1 MSNTEYKYLSLAE
14 VKGLYYQQPVV
25 SQTYKGKC
33 VLSSSSSY
41 VRNNDPDDGEKQ
53 SWAVKSEIW
62 HILTE
67 NATFAIVPNT
77 DFDTSETKITSGSG
91 IILAKGNISTLQCTI
106 TTKTINGW
114 NYPEGETVTTTQT
127 INSYRRVNINNEQY
141 TLFTNT
147 PGENLIDNN
156 ENVQRVVRNLLHAV
170 KTYKDNVSSYK
181 IEHYDSTG
189 QGQDREFINSDKPVV
204 CMTDLGYSK
213 LYEIINNN
221 AVWDIEKAP
230 PKTATNWNIYIDGT
244 KNPLYKLTWDCVN
257 VQNSNTSKVKVLF
270 CGMDDAVLN
279 TYIVKESHYYNYNDK
294 SVKLNY
300 HDIREAVWGDMGLVK
315 APVAIIVQ
323 FEYFDTTTVIPK
335 DTSSYMYCELF
346 PNETN
351 GHMYGDIGFCEIGE
365 HSTWF
370 VKTDNGDGST
380 FTAHDGKDGADGYT
394 KDDDKGYDD
403 NKDKDDDDD
412 DTHVLS
418 SGIGVLTSTFHM
430 TKERL
435 TQLGQFLWGSSIF
448 DEFSLINNNPIE
460 NIISCKAIPYAISG
474 TTQEIALGN
483 VKTGVNGEKISQNFS
498 KQTIGSVAIA
508 EHYKNFLDYA
518 PYTNVIIYL
527 PYIGFKEL
535 DTSLVMGK
543 TLRIEYTLDVIT
555 GGCLAQIYVGKIR
568 LYEFTGNIGVDIPIT
583 ASNRAQVESSY
594 ISASVGVVSSAMS
607 GNAIGVADS
616 IIGAATSQYHYSGTG
631 NPSPSCVA
639 STNRTCYVVIDRPQ
653 YQPLNAFNHTRGRMC
668 CLSKTIG
675 NLRGYTVCDK
685 NVDIS
690 GISATDEEKEEIVNI
705 LSSGFFA

>member
-1 MSNTEYKYLSLAE
+1 MGVHKMAYTKSGYIIVTQKKIKAPSDYADRYVETLNVADINGMFIVAKKNGDSANNVLYYIGLGERTATSTIKGYDENGKEVYSTTRTYSSNDFHIGSKNYEVSYLSGTAFYS
-14 VKGLYYQQPVV
+14 G
-25 SQTYKGKC
+25 
-33 VLSSSSSY
+33 
-41 VRNNDPDDGEKQ
+41 
-53 SWAVKSEIW
+53 
-62 HILTE
+62 
-67 NATFAIVPNT
+67 
-77 DFDTSETKITSGSG
+77 KITTAGGYEFLYSLKTTIPIFDSKDLASIDSYIETGDDSGK
-91 IILAKGNISTLQCTI
+91 INELDLR
-106 TTKTINGW
+106 TK
-114 NYPEGETVTTTQT
+114 
-127 INSYRRVNINNEQY
+127 
-141 TLFTNT
+141 
-147 PGENLIDNN
+147 
-156 ENVQRVVRNLLHAV
+156 
-170 KTYKDNVSSYK
+170 
-181 IEHYDSTG
+181 
-189 QGQDREFINSDKPVV
+189 
-204 CMTDLGYSK
+204 
-213 LYEIINNN
+213 
-221 AVWDIEKAP
+221 WD
-230 PKTATNWNIYIDGT
+230 IYIDGT
-244 KNPLYKLTWDCVN
+244 KSPLYKLTWNCADVK
-257 VQNSNTSKVKVLF
+257 SSDTSKVKVLF
-270 CGMDDAVLN
+270 CGMDDAIPN
-279 TYIVKESHYYNYNDK
+279 TYIVKESHYYNYDDK

-315 APVAIIVQ
+315 GPVAIIVQ

-335 DTSSYMYCELF
+335 GTSSYMYCELF

-351 GHMYGDIGFCEIGE
+351 GHMYGDIGFCEVGD
-365 HSTWF
+365 HSTWY
-370 VKTDNGDGST
+370 VKTDAGDRSP
-380 FTAHDGKDGADGYT
+380 FTAHDGTEGSDGYT
-394 KDDDKGYDD
+394 KDDDKGYND

-412 DTHVLS
+412 DTKVLS

-430 TKERL
+430 TKERIA
-435 TQLGQFLWGSSIF
+435 QLGQFLWGGSIF

-460 NIISCKAIPYAISG
+460 NIISCKAIPYAING
-474 TTQEIALGN
+474 TTQEITLGN

-498 KQTIGSVAIA
+498 KQTIGAVAIS
-508 EHYKNFLDYA
+508 EHYHNFLDYA

-543 TLRIEYTLDVIT
+543 TLKIEYTLDVIT
-555 GGCLAQIYVGKIR
+555 GGCLAQIYVGEIR

-594 ISASVGVVSSAMS
+594 ISAGVGVVSSAMN

-675 NLRGYTVCDK
+675 SLNGYTVCDK

>member
-1 MSNTEYKYLSLAE
+1 MAYCKSGEMIEKFSRKEVDVVNRYTVPVDTIDPNMVYGILKTDYDIGNGKIADSFSLFAYSKNVVESSTAITGGKKYHSEIRNGDSSTTEEDYKYNRPH
-14 VKGLYYQQPVV
+14 KGANPANTSICYDLHAAGFNWDTWSFESNIPIFDNMGDLNEYFK
-25 SQTYKGKC
+25 TG
-33 VLSSSSSY
+33 
-41 VRNNDPDDGEKQ
+41 
-53 SWAVKSEIW
+53 
-62 HILTE
+62 
-67 NATFAIVPNT
+67 NT
-77 DFDTSETKITSGSG
+77 DNALHDT
-91 IILAKGNISTLQCTI
+91 A
-106 TTKTINGW
+106 
-114 NYPEGETVTTTQT
+114 VTW
-127 INSYRRVNINNEQY
+127 
-141 TLFTNT
+141 
-147 PGENLIDNN
+147 
-156 ENVQRVVRNLLHAV
+156 
-170 KTYKDNVSSYK
+170 
-181 IEHYDSTG
+181 
-189 QGQDREFINSDKPVV
+189 
-204 CMTDLGYSK
+204 DL
-213 LYEIINNN
+213 
-221 AVWDIEKAP
+221 
-230 PKTATNWNIYIDGT
+230 YIDGT
-244 KNPLYKLTWDCVN
+244 KNPLYKLTWNCADIP
-257 VQNSNTSKVKVLF
+257 NSDTSKVKVLF
-270 CGMDDAVLN
+270 CGMDDAVPN
-279 TYIVKESHYYNYNDK
+279 TYIVKETHYYEYDNK

-300 HDIREAVWGDMGLVK
+300 HDIRGAVWGDMGSVK
-315 APVAIIVQ
+315 GAVAIIVQ
-323 FEYFDTTTVIPK
+323 FEYFDAPTVIPK

-351 GHMYGDIGFCEIGE
+351 GHMYGDIGFCEVGE
-365 HSTWF
+365 HSAWF
-370 VKTDNGDGST
+370 VKTNTGDGST
-380 FTAHDGKDGADGYT
+380 FTAHDGTDGTDGYT

-430 TKERL
+430 TKERIV
-435 TQLGQFLWGSSIF
+435 QLGQFLWGSSIF

-474 TTQEIALGN
+474 TTQEITLGN

-498 KQTIGSVAIA
+498 KQTIGTVTIA

-543 TLRIEYTLDVIT
+543 TLKIEYTLDVIT

-583 ASNRAQVESSY
+583 ASNRAQVEGAY
-594 ISASVGVVSSAMS
+594 ISAGVGVVSSAMN
-607 GNAIGVADS
+607 GNAVGVADS

-631 NPSPSCVA
+631 NPNPSCVS

-685 NVDIS
+685 NIDIS
-690 GISATDEEKEEIVNI
+690 GISATDDEKEEIVNI

>member
-1 MSNTEYKYLSLAE
+1 MAYVYSGQMQSTNVNNPPYSSGDTKTVTSTSIFLDKGYALYAT
-14 VKGLYYQQPVV
+14 VK
-25 SQTYKGKC
+25 
-33 VLSSSSSY
+33 
-41 VRNNDPDDGEKQ
+41 NINDGIFMQRFEF
-53 SWAVKSEIW
+53 
-62 HILTE
+62 
-67 NATFAIVPNT
+67 FAIPKNPKIGQYSFERILRRYDQDDVLINE
-77 DFDTSETKITSGSG
+77 ET
-91 IILAKGNISTLQCTI
+91 
-106 TTKTINGW
+106 
-114 NYPEGETVTTTQT
+114 
-127 INSYRRVNINNEQY
+127 
-141 TLFTNT
+141 
-147 PGENLIDNN
+147 
-156 ENVQRVVRNLLHAV
+156 ENVQAN
-170 KTYKDNVSSYK
+170 KFP
-181 IEHYDSTG
+181 TG
-189 QGQDREFINSDKPVV
+189 LS
-204 CMTDLGYSK
+204 
-213 LYEIINNN
+213 LYETYTKRYYAQSFVQTTIPLFNADDTESINKYINKGDTSG
-221 AVWDIEKAP
+221 AIKDVSTK
-230 PKTATNWNIYIDGT
+230 WNLYIDGT
-244 KNPLYKLTWDCVN
+244 KNPLYKLTWDCADVK
-257 VQNSNTSKVKVLF
+257 SSDTSKVKVLF
-270 CGMDDAVLN
+270 CAQDDALAN
-279 TYIVKESHYYNYNDK
+279 TYIVKDSHYYNYNNK

-300 HDIREAVWGDMGLVK
+300 HDIHEAVWGDMGGLVK
-315 APVAIIVQ
+315 GAVTIIVQ
-323 FEYFDTTTVIPK
+323 FEYFETTTVVPK
-335 DTSSYMYCELF
+335 DTSDYMYCTLY

-351 GHMYGDIGFCEIGE
+351 GHMYGNIGFCKVGE

-370 VKTDNGDGST
+370 VKTDSGDSST
-380 FTAHDGKDGADGYT
+380 FTAHDGTDGSDGYT

-412 DTHVLS
+412 DTNVLS

-435 TQLGQFLWGSSIF
+435 VQLGQFLWGSSIF

-474 TTQEIALGN
+474 TTQEITLGN

-568 LYEFTGNIGVDIPIT
+568 LYEFTGNIGVDISIT
-583 ASNRAQVESSY
+583 ASNRAQVESAY
-594 ISASVGVVSSAMS
+594 INAGVGVVSSAMS
-607 GNAIGVADS
+607 GNVTGAVNS

-653 YQPLNAFNHTRGRMC
+653 YQPLKAFNHTRGRMC

-675 NLRGYTVCDK
+675 SLKGYTVCDG
-685 NVDIS
+685 NIDIS
-690 GISATDEEKEEIVNI
+690 GISATDEEKDEIVNI
-705 LSSGFFA
+705 LSAGFFA

>member
-1 MSNTEYKYLSLAE
+1 MAYARSVQGVWNHIGKKSQ
-14 VKGLYYQQPVV
+14 YYNECNIPTQKDYAFYVHKFYTSAGTLLLTLNMIETPPSPLQESIKFVV
-25 SQTYKGKC
+25 NLQDVIDGVPTTGTY
-33 VLSSSSSY
+33 
-41 VRNNDPDDGEKQ
+41 
-53 SWAVKSEIW
+53 
-62 HILTE
+62 
-67 NATFAIVPNT
+67 NA
-77 DFDTSETKITSGSG
+77 K
-91 IILAKGNISTLQCTI
+91 ISTNGGQYSLDVRTVSGMSLIVNGYAFSCPVFSDQSAIDKYIATGDDSGRELNVNTI
-106 TTKTINGW
+106 W
-114 NYPEGETVTTTQT
+114 N
-127 INSYRRVNINNEQY
+127 
-141 TLFTNT
+141 L
-147 PGENLIDNN
+147 
-156 ENVQRVVRNLLHAV
+156 
-170 KTYKDNVSSYK
+170 
-181 IEHYDSTG
+181 
-189 QGQDREFINSDKPVV
+189 
-204 CMTDLGYSK
+204 
-213 LYEIINNN
+213 
-221 AVWDIEKAP
+221 
-230 PKTATNWNIYIDGT
+230 YIDGT
-244 KNPLYKLTWDCVN
+244 KNPLYKLTWKCVDIP
-257 VQNSNTSKVKVLF
+257 NSDTSKIKVIYCDF
-270 CGMDDAVLN
+270 VESAN
-279 TYIVKESHYYNYNDK
+279 TFVALSTNYYNYNAK

-300 HDIREAVWGDMGLVK
+300 HDIHEAIWGDNDGAIKSAVY
-315 APVAIIVQ
+315 IIVQ
-323 FEYFDTTTVIPK
+323 FEYFETTTVIPK
-335 DTSSYMYCELF
+335 DTSAYMYCELF

-351 GHMYGDIGFCEIGE
+351 GHMYGNIGFCKKGE
-365 HSTWF
+365 KTSTF
-370 VKTDNGDGST
+370 IKTDSGDGST
-380 FTAHDGKDGADGYT
+380 FTAHDGTEGSDGYT

-412 DTHVLS
+412 DTQVLS

-435 TQLGQFLWGSSIF
+435 VQLGQFLWGSSIF

-474 TTQEIALGN
+474 TTQEITLGN

-568 LYEFTGNIGVDIPIT
+568 LYEFTGNIGVDISIT
-583 ASNRAQVESSY
+583 ASNRAQVESAY
-594 ISASVGVVSSAMS
+594 INAGVGVVSSAMS
-607 GNAIGVADS
+607 GNITGAVNS

-653 YQPLNAFNHTRGRMC
+653 YQPLKAFNHTRGRMC

-675 NLRGYTVCDK
+675 SLKGYTVCDG
-685 NVDIS
+685 NIDIS
-690 GISATDEEKEEIVNI
+690 GISATDEEKDEIVNI

>member
-1 MSNTEYKYLSLAE
+1 MAYSHGGTIKWGTDDPSITGFHWAANSTIMNDNYGLGIQLDNSKDKYYIYAKPLNPDVAGKNLNYVINTKAYKNGNVIEAHTVNAFFNIYPSKTSLNTIDTGTGSGGVMYPNEKVHISGIPIFDNDESLIKYLDT
-14 VKGLYYQQPVV
+14 G
-25 SQTYKGKC
+25 
-33 VLSSSSSY
+33 
-41 VRNNDPDDGEKQ
+41 DDSG
-53 SWAVKSEIW
+53 
-62 HILTE
+62 
-67 NATFAIVPNT
+67 AIKNP
-77 DFDTSETKITSGSG
+77 KI
-91 IILAKGNISTLQCTI
+91 K
-106 TTKTINGW
+106 W
-114 NYPEGETVTTTQT
+114 N
-127 INSYRRVNINNEQY
+127 
-141 TLFTNT
+141 L
-147 PGENLIDNN
+147 
-156 ENVQRVVRNLLHAV
+156 
-170 KTYKDNVSSYK
+170 
-181 IEHYDSTG
+181 
-189 QGQDREFINSDKPVV
+189 
-204 CMTDLGYSK
+204 
-213 LYEIINNN
+213 
-221 AVWDIEKAP
+221 
-230 PKTATNWNIYIDGT
+230 YIDGT
-244 KNPLYKLTWDCVN
+244 KSPLYKLTWNCADIPD
-257 VQNSNTSKVKVLF
+257 SDTSKVKVLF
-270 CGMDDAVLN
+270 CGMDDAVPN
-279 TYIVKESHYYNYNDK
+279 TYIVKESHFYSYNDK

-300 HDIREAVWGDMGLVK
+300 HDIREAVWGDMGSVK
-315 APVAIIVQ
+315 GPVAIIVQ
-323 FEYFDTTTVIPK
+323 FEYFNATTVIPK

-351 GHMYGDIGFCEIGE
+351 GHMYGDIGFCEVGG
-365 HSTWF
+365 HSTWY
-370 VKTDNGDGST
+370 VKTNTGDGST
-380 FTAHDGKDGADGYT
+380 FTAHEGTEGSDGYT
-394 KDDDKGYDD
+394 KDDDKGYHD
-403 NKDKDDDDD
+403 NKDKDDDDT
-412 DTHVLS
+412 DTKVLS

-435 TQLGQFLWGSSIF
+435 EQLGRFLWSGSIF

-460 NIISCKAIPYAISG
+460 NIISCKSIPFNIGG
-474 TTQEIALGN
+474 TTQEISLGN

-498 KQTIGSVAIA
+498 KQTIGTVAIA

-543 TLRIEYTLDVIT
+543 TLKIEYTLDVIT

-583 ASNRAQVESSY
+583 ASNRAQVESAY
-594 ISASVGVVSSAMS
+594 ISAGVGVVSSAMN

-631 NPSPSCVA
+631 NPSPSCVS

-675 NLRGYTVCDK
+675 SLRGYTVCDK

>member
-1 MSNTEYKYLSLAE
+1 MGVLNMAYSHGGTVQWGTDGKWSEISPSSSGYWIGNTTIRNNNYGLAIKLDASKDEYYIYAKPLNSSVINEALHYDIDTKKYDKQGEVIETHTVNTFLNRYPSFTAFNGLDTGAGYGIYYHTKDIHISGIPIFDNDKSLKKYLDT
-14 VKGLYYQQPVV
+14 G
-25 SQTYKGKC
+25 
-33 VLSSSSSY
+33 
-41 VRNNDPDDGEKQ
+41 DDSG
-53 SWAVKSEIW
+53 
-62 HILTE
+62 
-67 NATFAIVPNT
+67 AIKNVNT
-77 DFDTSETKITSGSG
+77 D
-91 IILAKGNISTLQCTI
+91 
-106 TTKTINGW
+106 W
-114 NYPEGETVTTTQT
+114 N
-127 INSYRRVNINNEQY
+127 
-141 TLFTNT
+141 L
-147 PGENLIDNN
+147 
-156 ENVQRVVRNLLHAV
+156 
-170 KTYKDNVSSYK
+170 
-181 IEHYDSTG
+181 
-189 QGQDREFINSDKPVV
+189 
-204 CMTDLGYSK
+204 
-213 LYEIINNN
+213 
-221 AVWDIEKAP
+221 
-230 PKTATNWNIYIDGT
+230 YIDGT
-244 KNPLYKLTWDCVN
+244 KNPLYKLTWNCADIH
-257 VQNSNTSKVKVLF
+257 SSDTSRVKVLF
-270 CGMDDAVLN
+270 CASDNMIND
-279 TYIVKESHYYNYNDK
+279 TYIVKDTHYYEYNDK

-300 HDIREAVWGDMGLVK
+300 HDIREAVWGDMGGGVK
-315 APVAIIVQ
+315 SPVTIIVQ
-323 FEYFDTTTVIPK
+323 FEYFDTTTVVPK
-335 DTSSYMYCELF
+335 DTSSYMYCELY

-351 GHMYGDIGFCEIGE
+351 GHMYDNIGFCKVGE

-370 VKTDNGDGST
+370 VKTDSGDGST
-380 FTAHDGKDGADGYT
+380 FTAHDGTEGSDGYT

-435 TQLGQFLWGSSIF
+435 VQLGQFLWGSSIF

-474 TTQEIALGN
+474 TTQDITLGN

-535 DTSLVMGK
+535 DASLVMGK

-568 LYEFTGNIGVDIPIT
+568 LYEFTGNIGVDISIT
-583 ASNRAQVESSY
+583 ASNRAQVESAY
-594 ISASVGVVSSAMS
+594 INAGVGVVSSAMS
-607 GNAIGVADS
+607 GNVTGAVNS

-653 YQPLNAFNHTRGRMC
+653 YQPLKAFNHTRGRMC

-675 NLRGYTVCDK
+675 SLKGYTVCDS
-685 NVDIS
+685 NIDIS
-690 GISATDEEKEEIVNI
+690 GISATDEEKDEIVNI
-705 LSSGFFA
+705 LSTGFFA

>member
-1 MSNTEYKYLSLAE
+1 MAYVYSGQMQSTNVNNPPYSSGD
-14 VKGLYYQQPVV
+14 VKTVTSTSIFLDKGYALYATV
-25 SQTYKGKC
+25 T
-33 VLSSSSSY
+33 
-41 VRNNDPDDGEKQ
+41 NINDGIFMQRFEF
-53 SWAVKSEIW
+53 
-62 HILTE
+62 
-67 NATFAIVPNT
+67 FAIPKNPKIGQYSFERILRRYDKDDVLI
-77 DFDTSETKITSGSG
+77 SEES
-91 IILAKGNISTLQCTI
+91 
-106 TTKTINGW
+106 
-114 NYPEGETVTTTQT
+114 
-127 INSYRRVNINNEQY
+127 
-141 TLFTNT
+141 
-147 PGENLIDNN
+147 
-156 ENVQRVVRNLLHAV
+156 ENVQAN
-170 KTYKDNVSSYK
+170 KFP
-181 IEHYDSTG
+181 TG
-189 QGQDREFINSDKPVV
+189 LS
-204 CMTDLGYSK
+204 
-213 LYEIINNN
+213 LYETYTKQYYAQSFVQTTIPLFNADDTESINKYINKGDTSG
-221 AVWDIEKAP
+221 AIKDVSTK
-230 PKTATNWNIYIDGT
+230 WNLYIDGS
-244 KNPLYKLTWDCVN
+244 KNPLYKLTWDCPDVK
-257 VQNSNTSKVKVLF
+257 SSDTSKVKVLF
-270 CGMDDAVLN
+270 CAQDDALAN
-279 TYIVKESHYYNYNDK
+279 TYIVKDSHYYNYNNK

-300 HDIREAVWGDMGLVK
+300 HDIHEAVWGDMGGLVK
-315 APVAIIVQ
+315 GAVTIIVQ
-323 FEYFDTTTVIPK
+323 FEYFDTTTVVPK
-335 DTSSYMYCELF
+335 DTSSYMYCELY

-351 GHMYGDIGFCEIGE
+351 GHMYGDIGFCKVGE

-370 VKTDNGDGST
+370 VKTNSGDSST
-380 FTAHDGKDGADGYT
+380 FTAHDGTDGSDGYT

-435 TQLGQFLWGSSIF
+435 VQLGQFLWGSSIF

-474 TTQEIALGN
+474 TTQEITLGN

-535 DTSLVMGK
+535 DASLVMGK

-568 LYEFTGNIGVDIPIT
+568 LYEFTGNIGVDISIT
-583 ASNRAQVESSY
+583 ASNRAQVESAY
-594 ISASVGVVSSAMS
+594 INAGVGVVSSAMS
-607 GNAIGVADS
+607 GNVTGAVNS

-653 YQPLNAFNHTRGRMC
+653 YQPLKAFNHTRGRMC

-675 NLRGYTVCDK
+675 SLKGYTVCDG
-685 NVDIS
+685 NIDIS
-690 GISATDEEKEEIVNI
+690 GISATDEEKDEIVNI
-705 LSSGFFA
+705 LSTGFCA